1 LQAEL
6 EEIDIRTVELKKLV
20 YEFKRDIVSAA
31 LNPRTGKIMAEKLV
45 RYYEEQVKDKVP
57 LSVDTLRHRSHQ
69 SPIIGRHY

>member
-1 LQAEL
+1 MTILLGYSQAEL

-45 RYYEEQVKDKVP
+45 RYYEEQVKDKVDP
-57 LSVDTLRHRSHQ
+57 FATET
-69 SPIIGRHY
+69 